1 MLPPHGGG
9 GRTYQASYFLLS
21 PISPPAE
28 DVYLIFRAPASFF
41 LTAQVILLQELTLVF
56 IHILDDPPSLF
67 WKMYLLKKICIC
79 TCVCVWVCA
88 YSHGTCGGQKEG
100 GVRTPGAGVG
110 TVMIHLLWVLGTE
123 HRSSRRVTS
132 VVNHWAASPAPLLL
146 FTPCNSC
153 NFLQMCLRK

>member
-88 YSHGTCGGQKEG
+88 YSHGTCGGQKEALELRVLELG
-100 GVRTPGAGVG
+100 QLWSTCCGCWELSTGPLEESQV
-110 TVMIHLLWVLGTE
+110 LLTTE
-123 HRSSRRVTS
+123 
-132 VVNHWAASPAPLLL
+132 PLLQPHYCFSL
-146 FTPCNSC
+146 PVILATFCKC
-153 NFLQMCLRK
+153 A